1 MNIETKIP
9 DNKYA
14 DLNLSQLLRAAK
26 KHLSCGNIW
35 EAENLYFTI
44 LQRYPG
50 NKIAKVG
57 LSKLKKANPI
67 PNLVPLIEQKRF
79 VEAEKILIA
88 NLDRDHQ
95 NPNFW
100 KLLGYV
106 YKESGNRSLSLQSF
120 QKALELQPN
129 DHDLMFT
136 IGVDFLQSNEIANA
150 FKLFKIL
157 NKVQPSFS
165 GAYTNIGIIYDKVD
179 KFEKAK
185 AEWLKAIEVNSKDT
199 VALTHLGIN
208 EIKNFGQHTEALT
221 YFERVSKLEPEDINN
236 CINIATAY
244 FEMGKVE
251 EALEIYKH
259 WEDKNWKGATEQEKL
274 DFRLNYSLALF
285 CTKQTTKA
293 WDNYASRIHT
303 GGICPTELHNL
314 SFPMLEQLEDAFGK
328 KIVILMEQGIG
339 DQLFYLGLI
348 KSFLKKTKTSITIQ
362 TEPRLVPL
370 LSHSLP
376 NIRITTE
383 IEAENIFGDYWLL
396 CGDLGRILNI
406 TEQSAKMCQPYIK
419 TKPDIVNLPED
430 IFSKEKLNIG
440 LVWRSGLVNGRRLQ
454 NYTKLADWEPLV
466 DNPKYNF
473 INLQYGDI
481 SADLEELNED
491 SQKNIRIPDI
501 DLENDFI
508 ALGSI
513 INKCDVVVGP
523 MTAPIV
529 QSMAQGINTFSYG
542 LKGKDRYGFGRDLL
556 LRKYQNAWYQNTT
569 HFVFQQHKKDLLVQ
583 TITEQLNHLK
593 DNCKGK

>member
-1 MNIETKIP
+1 MNIETKISE
-9 DNKYA
+9 NAYE

-26 KHLSCGNIW
+26 KQLSSGNLW
-35 EAENLYFTI
+35 EAENLYVTI

-50 NKIAKVG
+50 NKIAKVS
-57 LSKLKKANPI
+57 LNKIKKANPI

-79 VEAEKILIA
+79 VEAENILIA

-165 GAYTNIGIIYDKVD
+165 GAYTNIGIIYDKVN
-179 KFEKAK
+179 KFDQAK
-185 AEWLKAIEVNSKDT
+185 AEWIKAIEVDSKDT

-208 EIKNFGQHTEALT
+208 EIKNFGQCKEALN
-221 YFERVSKLEPEDINN
+221 YFERVSKIEPEDINN

-251 EALEIYKH
+251 EALEIYQH
-259 WEDKNWKGATEQEKL
+259 WEDKNWKGATEKEKL

-285 CTKQTTKA
+285 CTEQTTKA

-303 GGICPTELHNL
+303 GGICPTELHNM
-314 SFPMLEQLEDAFGK
+314 SFPMLEQLEDAYGK
-328 KIVILMEQGIG
+328 EIVILMEQGIG

-348 KSFLKKTKTSITIQ
+348 DSFLKKTKASVTIQ

-383 IEAENIFGDYWLL
+383 IEAENILGDYWLL
-396 CGDLGRILNI
+396 CGDLGRLLNI

-430 IFSKEKLNIG
+430 IFSNEKLNIG
-440 LVWRSGLVNGRRLQ
+440 LVWRSGLVDGRRLQ
-454 NYTKLADWEPLV
+454 NYTKLSDWESLLN
-466 DNPKYNF
+466 DPKYNF

-481 SADLEELNED
+481 SADLEELNDD
-491 SQKNIRIPDI
+491 SQKYIYKPDI
-501 DLENDFI
+501 DLENDFV
-508 ALGSI
+508 ALGSVI
-513 INKCDVVVGP
+513 SRCDVVLGP

-529 QSMAQGINTFSYG
+529 QSMAQGITTFSYG

-556 LRKYQNAWYQNTT
+556 LRKYKNAWYQNTT
-569 HFVFQQHKKDLLVQ
+569 HFVFQQHNKDLLVQ
-583 TITEQLNHLK
+583 TITEQLNGLK
-593 DNCKGK
+593 LNHNC